1 MKFKDLFKKVEIAN
15 EINSMAQ
22 IKDIVVELSYDN
34 YKFYHFESYRQFKKV
49 INEEFIP
56 EIEKQLLEVDF
67 EIAKDF
73 VIVYKDWNN
82 KDMAVKFC
90 VEVI

>member
-1 MKFKDLFKKVEIAN
+1 MKFK
-15 EINSMAQ
+15 
-22 IKDIVVELSYDN
+22 EL
-34 YKFYHFESYRQFKKV
+34 FKKV

-82 KDMAVKFC
+82 KDMTVKFC

>member
-1 MKFKDLFKKVEIAN
+1 MKFKELFKKVEIAN

-22 IKDIVVELSYDN
+22 IKDIIVELSYDN
-34 YKFYHFESYRQFKKV
+34 YKFYRFESYRQFKKV

-56 EIEKQLLEVDF
+56 EIEKELLEVDF